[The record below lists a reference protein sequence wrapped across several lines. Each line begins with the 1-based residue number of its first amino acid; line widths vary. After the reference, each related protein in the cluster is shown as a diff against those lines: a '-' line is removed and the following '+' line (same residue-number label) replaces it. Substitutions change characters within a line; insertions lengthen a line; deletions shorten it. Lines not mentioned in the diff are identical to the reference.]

1 MNIFFNAKN
10 STRAIDRLD
19 HLLAVVGQEL
29 ENLSPYF
36 GVMHQQ
42 LIGATQETET
52 GVMAVIGR
60 INAVHGISCGQ
71 VDHLK
76 KSMGQCMVLMDVIG
90 QQGKQNEK
98 MVAVIYQEMHRHA
111 AELKT
116 SLERSL
122 ALSKD
127 VKELQGIVDTIAGI
141 ANQTNLLAL
150 NAAIEAAHAGAAG
163 AGFGV
168 VASEVK
174 TLSVRAADSACDIA
188 EKINSLSKRMD
199 ADVVSSELSAQ
210 AVRESTGVLKGI
222 VQNMADLERRFNTA
236 SGEMRQVIES
246 VQTSNNDLV
255 TQLAEA
261 LGQIQFQ
268 DVVRQR
274 VEQVGKAL
282 QDLTDHTRL
291 ITGKLADEGW
301 DGTLNPTLKERLAL
315 HVGSYVMKSQRSIHA
330 AVLGAHSPDS
340 ADCPAIELF

>member
-1 MNIFFNAKN
+1 MNIFFNSKN

-42 LIGATQETET
+42 LIGAIQETET
-52 GVMAVIGR
+52 GVMAVIDR
-60 INAVHGISCGQ
+60 INAVHGLSCGQ

-76 KSMGQCMVLMDVIG
+76 KSMGQCRVLMDVID

-98 MVAVIYQEMHRHA
+98 MVAVIYLEMHRHA

-116 SLERSL
+116 NLERSQ

-141 ANQTNLLAL
+141 ASQTNLLAL
-150 NAAIEAAHAGAAG
+150 NAAIEAAHAGSAG

-174 TLSVRAADSACDIA
+174 TLSVRAAESANDIA
-188 EKINSLSKRMD
+188 VKINALSKRMD
-199 ADVVSSELSAQ
+199 ADVVSSEQSAL
-210 AVRESTGVLKGI
+210 AVRESTVVLKGI
-222 VQNMADLERRFNTA
+222 VQNIADLESRFNTS
-236 SGEMRQVIES
+236 SGEMRQIIES

-282 QDLTDHTRL
+282 QDLSEHTRM
-291 ITGKLADEGW
+291 ITGKLSEDCW
-301 DGTLNPTLKERLAL
+301 DGTLNPTLKERLDQ
-315 HVGSYVMKSQRSIHA
+315 HVGGYVMNSQREIHA
-330 AVLGAHSPDS
+330 SVLGVNTPCS
-340 ADCPAIELF
+340 ADGPAIDLF